1 MPTTSDRIG
10 RKPILQLAAIAYVLL
25 TFPAFAL
32 LTAQPT
38 LALLTAVQAG
48 FAVLL
53 AMYGGPLVA
62 VLAELFPT
70 RSRATAVAL
79 AYNLTAAVIGGSAPF
94 IVIWLVATTGD
105 PRAPALYVTGAAII
119 SGVAPSWLRDRY
131 LEPLR

>member
-1 MPTTSDRIG
+1 
-10 RKPILQLAAIAYVLL
+10 
-25 TFPAFAL
+25 
-32 LTAQPT
+32 
-38 LALLTAVQAG
+38 VQAG
-48 FAVLL
+48 FAVLS

-62 VLAELFPT
+62 VLAELFAT
-70 RSRATAVAL
+70 RSRATAIAL